1 MNLLVLQLLLHP
13 VSLGNLTCKHKFIY
27 HLSNDD
33 SQNISNPQQ
42 SPSVFPETSACP
54 SHNAWFMPS
63 CQAQERVFTAH
74 FSLPPVFS
82 ASFSNAASC
91 EENPV
96 VFSNHINLSLSVC
109 THTVWLQSF
118 FIALLLFCHI
128 KVLVF
133 ISKFFRCFIFFSVE
147 FISFLIST
155 NIEASTSAASWLF
168 LHTEKLPRNKK

>member
-13 VSLGNLTCKHKFIY
+13 VSLGNLTCNHEFSY

-33 SQNISNPQQ
+33 PQNISNPQQ
-42 SPSVFPETSACP
+42 SPSVFPEAPACP

-82 ASFSNAASC
+82 ASFSNAASH

-96 VFSNHINLSLSVC
+96 VFSNHMNLSLGVC
-109 THTVWLQSF
+109 THTLWLKSF
-118 FIALLLFCHI
+118 CITLLLFCHV
-128 KVLVF
+128 KVRLYSQILVLF
-133 ISKFFRCFIFFSVE
+133 HFPQCRDHFPPHIS
-147 FISFLIST
+147 
-155 NIEASTSAASWLF
+155 
-168 LHTEKLPRNKK
+168 